1 MRVALCQLNAT
12 VGDLGGNAARILA
25 WYRRAAERGAGL
37 VVFPELA
44 LTGYPPRDLLD
55 LTDFLREVEDAVH
68 RLAGETGAAGL
79 VFGAPVPNPGASGKP
94 LHNAALFCAEGRVRH
109 EVRKKLLPTYDVF
122 DEARYFEPDPEPARP
137 VEFGGIRW
145 GLHICEDAWN
155 QENFW
160 PRRLYRRDPVEE
172 LARNGARILVNI
184 SASPFYGRKG
194 PLRRSIFRSHVGRHH
209 LPLLYSNLVGGN
221 DELIF
226 DGEAFVFDASGELAA
241 SGRPFE
247 EEILFVDV
255 AEEAGAVRVT
265 PAHSVDPTAAAFP
278 ESPPAVRP
286 EPEEISSVHR
296 ALVLGLRDYARKCG
310 FRTAILGLSGGI
322 DSAVVAALG
331 AEALGPE
338 NVWGIALPSR
348 YTRATSNTD
357 AEAVA
362 RNLGIHY
369 EVLPIESIFEAS
381 LETLAGL
388 FAGTETGLAEE
399 NIQARARMLLVM
411 ALSNKFGHLVLTTGN
426 KSELAVGYCTLYGD
440 MAGGLAVISD
450 VPKVMVYDLAREMNR
465 MREMIPESVLTKPP
479 SAELKPDQ
487 TDQDTL
493 PPYELLDAILEGYI
507 EDGLREEDLVARG
520 QPREV
525 VERIVRMVARAEYKR
540 RQAAPG
546 LKISP
551 KAFGSGRRMPI
562 ATPWPV
568 SRGGKSRA

>member
-12 VGDLGGNAARILA
+12 VGDPRGNAARILD

-55 LTDFLREVEDAVH
+55 LKDFLRGVEDAVH
-68 RLAGETGAAGL
+68 RLAGEIGAAGL
-79 VFGAPVPNPGASGKP
+79 VFGAPVPNPGSSGKP
-94 LHNAALFCAEGRVRH
+94 LHNAALVCAEGRVRY

-155 QENFW
+155 QQRFW

-172 LARNGARILVNI
+172 LAQNGAQVLLNI

-194 PLRRSIFRSHVGRHH
+194 PLRRSIFESHIGRHH

-226 DGEAFVFDASGELAA
+226 DGEAFVFEASGKLVA

-247 EEILFVDV
+247 EEILFVEV
-255 AEEAGAVRVT
+255 EPAGDGFRVT
-265 PAHSVDPTAAAFP
+265 PIHSSDPTVDTFP
-278 ESPPAVRP
+278 EFPPAVRE
-286 EPEEISSVHR
+286 EPEEIASVHR

-310 FRTAILGLSGGI
+310 FKTAVLGLSGGI
-322 DSAVVAALG
+322 DSAVVAVLG
-331 AEALGPE
+331 AEALGVE
-338 NVWGIALPSR
+338 NVWGVALPGR
-348 YTRATSNTD
+348 YTRASSNTD

-369 EVLPIESIFEAS
+369 EVLPIESLFEAS
-381 LETLAGL
+381 LGTLSAL
-388 FAGTETGLAEE
+388 FEGTEPGPAEE
-399 NIQARARMLLVM
+399 NLQARARMLLVM

-450 VPKVMVYDLAREMNR
+450 VPKTMVYELARYMNR
-465 MREMIPESVLTKPP
+465 ERAVIPESVLTKPP
-479 SAELKPDQ
+479 SAELKADQ

-507 EDGLREEDLVARG
+507 EEGLREEELVTRG
-520 QPREV
+520 HPREV
-525 VERIVRMVARAEYKR
+525 VERIVRMLARAEYKR
-540 RQAAPG
+540 RQGAPG

-562 ATPWPV
+562 ATPWPGP
-568 SRGGKSRA
+568 RDL